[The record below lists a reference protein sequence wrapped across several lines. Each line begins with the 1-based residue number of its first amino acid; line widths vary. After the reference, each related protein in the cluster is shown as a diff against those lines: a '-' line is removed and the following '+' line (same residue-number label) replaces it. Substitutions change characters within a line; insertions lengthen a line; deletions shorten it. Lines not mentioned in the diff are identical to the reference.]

1 MEQILQGYKPAQMMK
16 PYIQQY
22 PTGNKVGIVCCLDGD
37 IEDKTSNKFKFSKDS
52 KTITRS
58 RRVPKE
64 CLDAEILLNGMNK
77 DNVEGMAAGFGSSDL
92 DVLVLNSALK
102 SRLKEN
108 SFIRD
113 DNGNIWEPRD
123 VINLP
128 TSSFSSVSPSSTDSS
143 SLSLTSEATSS
154 SLISMS
160 SSSPSSHSKTRLSS
174 SSSSSHSKTS
184 FFSAPE

>member
-37 IEDKTSNKFKFSKDS
+37 IEDKTSNKFKFSKKS

-64 CLDAEILLNGMNK
+64 CLDAEILLDGMNK
-77 DNVEGMAAGFGSSDL
+77 DNVEGMVAGFGSNDL
-92 DVLVLNSALK
+92 DVLVLNSALQR
-102 SRLKEN
+102 RLKED

-113 DNGNIWEPRD
+113 ENGDI
-123 VINLP
+123 
-128 TSSFSSVSPSSTDSS
+128 
-143 SLSLTSEATSS
+143 
-154 SLISMS
+154 
-160 SSSPSSHSKTRLSS
+160 
-174 SSSSSHSKTS
+174 
-184 FFSAPE
+184 